1 MQTVYLIRDLYLEY
15 VVNSHNSVIKR
26 HSLLKKK
33 NSGGSE
39 YAFSKEDVQ
48 MTYKNKKMLNI
59 IGHLWH
65 ANQNHTEMLLYTS
78 LGDSDQKGKI
88 TSVENMEKLEP
99 SHTIG
104 RK

>member
-1 MQTVYLIRDLYLEY
+1 
-15 VVNSHNSVIKR
+15 
-26 HSLLKKK
+26 
-33 NSGGSE
+33 
-39 YAFSKEDVQ
+39 

-99 SHTIG
+99 SHTAG

>member
-1 MQTVYLIRDLYLEY
+1 
-15 VVNSHNSVIKR
+15 
-26 HSLLKKK
+26 
-33 NSGGSE
+33 
-39 YAFSKEDVQ
+39 

-59 IGHLWH
+59 IGHSVTCKSKPH
-65 ANQNHTEMLLYTS
+65 RDATYTS

-99 SHTIG
+99 SHTTG